1 MSVQRQPLPHKDCTG
16 CMRLLPCTD
25 CRGYRLFLQNT
36 GYTDCRQLLLLHKDC
51 MPKQFSGAAH
61 NIRLLHRQRMPNM
74 DCMGYKLL
82 PCTGYKGCRPFW
94 LSRGYM
100 GCRLQVLLLNK
111 DCTPPSL
118 LLHRGCT
125 GCRLLPLLLNKDCTP
140 PSLPLHRGCTD
151 CRLQASR
158 PRMGCKP
165 LTPRA
170 HLRRF
175 RLPWH
180 QHSG

>member
-118 LLHRGCT
+118 
-125 GCRLLPLLLNKDCTP
+125 
-140 PSLPLHRGCTD
+140 PLHRGCTD